1 MSIFQTQSAIVR
13 IHGPEKV
20 EQLQSK
26 VVKTISDAS
35 KAVKQHYT
43 PTDTMLGEG
52 CFGSVWLF
60 EGKDDPNKKY
70 AVKIMQK
77 VDFSEDHLAVI
88 REEISILSVLDH
100 TNIITYV
107 ESYEDQRYMYIV
119 MEYFKDCSE
128 LKTIIETQAAK
139 MKIDRTKPILPEDE
153 IRQIMFMLIKGLA
166 HIHKNGIVH
175 RDLKS
180 ENCLIDKELNLRII
194 DFGLSKVASNREFGN
209 TMVGTRYYMAP
220 EIFESCGDDKSYK
233 EPVDMW
239 SAGVIMYQLISG
251 VFPFNLPE
259 LEQEIM
265 KEDPPFFG
273 SRWDDISL
281 DTMDLLRSLLHKQPM
296 LRITAQNAL
305 KHPYFKSLQEQKIGS
320 QGQKVFQTQ
329 IFKDLTQYRGT
340 SELKKAALNILARD
354 NTLQENQETKAVLDK
369 LKEQFEAID
378 EDQTGLIDA
387 KELAKAMKQCKLK
400 MSDKEIDAIIKEVD
414 FFGNGIN
421 YSDFL
426 SATMDL

>member
-1 MSIFQTQSAIVR
+1 
-13 IHGPEKV
+13 
-20 EQLQSK
+20 
-26 VVKTISDAS
+26 
-35 KAVKQHYT
+35 
-43 PTDTMLGEG
+43 
-52 CFGSVWLF
+52 
-60 EGKDDPNKKY
+60 
-70 AVKIMQK
+70 
-77 VDFSEDHLAVI
+77 
-88 REEISILSVLDH
+88 
-100 TNIITYV
+100 
-107 ESYEDQRYMYIV
+107 
-119 MEYFKDCSE
+119 
-128 LKTIIETQAAK
+128 
-139 MKIDRTKPILPEDE
+139 
-153 IRQIMFMLIKGLA
+153 
-166 HIHKNGIVH
+166 
-175 RDLKS
+175 
-180 ENCLIDKELNLRII
+180 
-194 DFGLSKVASNREFGN
+194 
-209 TMVGTRYYMAP
+209 
-220 EIFESCGDDKSYK
+220 
-233 EPVDMW
+233 
-239 SAGVIMYQLISG
+239 
-251 VFPFNLPE
+251 
-259 LEQEIM
+259 M

-426 SATMDL
+426 SATLDL